1 MIMYVGVADG
11 VGGWRSYGVDP
22 SQFPASLMRTCERI
36 VKDGRFQPQEPVN
49 IISASYHE
57 LLENKTPIIG
67 NYTQAKLYTNTIP

>member
-1 MIMYVGVADG
+1 M
-11 VGGWRSYGVDP
+11 DP

-67 NYTQAKLYTNTIP
+67 TCLMCMMPFLNQCCSKQIHE